1 LESRVRTLHVRLEL
15 GDSTK
20 KKLLRRPHCISHPT
34 KLSFHLS
41 KVVVEDFIRV
51 RNVSNPMIWNLQLS
65 NVIVEG
71 LTPGKNISHLMS

>member
-1 LESRVRTLHVRLEL
+1 
-15 GDSTK
+15 
-20 KKLLRRPHCISHPT
+20 
-34 KLSFHLS
+34 LSFHLS